1 MGSIP
6 SRTGG
11 GLREDFMKRAKGLFL
26 ALTLLAPAVLYAGQ
40 IYGTIVADGQPV
52 KGATIEVQCGKE
64 AAVTGSTGGDGAY
77 RINVPHEGQCTFA
90 LPSFEGRPS
99 TTVFSGPNPASY
111 NFELAKL
118 ADGKYEL
125 RRR

>member
-1 MGSIP
+1 
-6 SRTGG
+6 
-11 GLREDFMKRAKGLFL
+11 MKRAKGLFL

>member
-1 MGSIP
+1 
-6 SRTGG
+6 
-11 GLREDFMKRAKGLFL
+11 MKPAKGVFVALVLAALF
-26 ALTLLAPAVLYAGQ
+26 APAVLYAGQ
-40 IYGTIVADGQPV
+40 IYGTIVSEGQPL
-52 KGATIEVQCGKE
+52 KGASIEIQCGKE
-64 AAVTGSTGGDGAY
+64 AAVTGTTGGDGAY

>member
-1 MGSIP
+1 
-6 SRTGG
+6 
-11 GLREDFMKRAKGLFL
+11 MKPVKSLCLLL
-26 ALTLLAPAVLYAGQ
+26 ALFAPAVLYAGQ
-40 IYGTIVADGQPV
+40 IYGTIVLDGQPV
-52 KGATIEVQCGKE
+52 KGAAIEVQCGKE

-90 LPSFEGRPS
+90 LPTFEGRPS
-99 TTVFSGPNPASY
+99 VTVFSSPNPASY